1 MKKTLSLLLALCLL
15 ALPLLSF
22 AEETAPERTVV
33 TALASE
39 VNPDAL
45 TSVSVNARIIGYDAK
60 KNTLTLEIIVPERFL
75 PEDIQALKSGDAIW
89 TGGQEIEV
97 QTVADVDGYTVINEG
112 EYEYSE
118 GSVWLYEGLDMNYW
132 VANVHDNVWIL
143 LATVDAPVTDHL
155 LFLDEIDPATGDT
168 LVHPTV
174 HSGAEFL
181 AMLEKEA
188 AGEGGPGFDTN
199 NVSVVFDD
207 AGDLALITR
216 YYVPWQ

>member
-1 MKKTLSLLLALCLL
+1 MKKALSLLLALCL
-15 ALPLLSF
+15 AVLPLLSL
-22 AEETAPERTVV
+22 AEEDVTERTVV

-45 TSVSVNARIIGYDAK
+45 ASVSVNARIIGYDAK

-118 GSVWLYEGLDMNYW
+118 GSVWLYEGVDMNYW
-132 VANVHDNVWIL
+132 VADGHDNAWTL
-143 LATVDAPVTDHL
+143 FATVDVPVTDHL
-155 LFLDEIDPATGDT
+155 LFLDEINPATGET
-168 LVHPTV
+168 LTHPAV
-174 HSGAEFL
+174 HSGAEFQ

-188 AGEGGPGFDTN
+188 AGEGGPGFATN
-199 NVSVVFDD
+199 NVSVVFDESG
-207 AGDLALITR
+207 ALALITR

>member
-1 MKKTLSLLLALCLL
+1 MLRA
-15 ALPLLSF
+15 
-22 AEETAPERTVV
+22 
-33 TALASE
+33 
-39 VNPDAL
+39 
-45 TSVSVNARIIGYDAK
+45 SVSVNARITGYDAK

-174 HSGAEFL
+174 HSGAEFRLRQFAESPLLRVHQAHRQKRRGDDGEDDPSAAPVRHAGRARHGPRLLRGGLL
-181 AMLEKEA
+181 A
-188 AGEGGPGFDTN
+188 F
-199 NVSVVFDD
+199 
-207 AGDLALITR
+207 LALFVFFFGHEET
-216 YYVPWQ
+216 V